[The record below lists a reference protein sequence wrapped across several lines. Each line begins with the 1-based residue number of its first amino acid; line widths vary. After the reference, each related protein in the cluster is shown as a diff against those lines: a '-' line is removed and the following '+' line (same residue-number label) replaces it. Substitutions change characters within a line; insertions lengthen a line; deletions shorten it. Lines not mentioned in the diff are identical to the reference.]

1 MLVHSIVTMLI
12 DCTYSNTIAYVNAEA
27 VSAMSGLCIQH
38 STNSHQADPSQAQM
52 VAASLF
58 ATTRLSSQQL
68 DSLLCMPWQKASD
81 AATHPASQH
90 RTAPARSPAK
100 IATLLIQAASISLN
114 HPDLTSADFGSKQ
127 GSSGLLH
134 KALQDPDS
142 SVQAAAAAVLPV
154 IVANTA
160 EAAKGSARGQPTVG
174 IRLLQKGLDC
184 LLGFL
189 HHEAAQT
196 GPVKTAVAFA
206 VSGCVSMQAIVEHR
220 PFALCK
226 AAQGLLLIQQ
236 NKSSGSRVS
245 STASEGGSANLDG
258 ISSLDCWPVDRRNYH
273 ELPVTGHI
281 GAAVPLKALKA
292 FTDALLFSK
301 QPEVMQGSHQGLHK
315 VSTAICASP
324 GRASRHTAIMCV
336 DPRQAEQCNAYT
348 SDAY

>member
-1 MLVHSIVTMLI
+1 MHNTGTLLI
-12 DCTYSNTIAYVNAEA
+12 DYTYPNTIAYATAEA
-27 VSAMSGLCIQH
+27 VCAISGLCILH
-38 STNSHQADPSQAQM
+38 STKSHQADPAQAQM

-68 DSLLCMPWQKASD
+68 DSLLCMPWQTAAD
-81 AATHPASQH
+81 AATQPASQQ
-90 RTAPARSPAK
+90 RAAPARSPAK
-100 IATLLIQAASISLN
+100 IATLLIQAASITLN
-114 HPDLTSADFGSKQ
+114 HPDLTLADFGSKQ

-184 LLGFL
+184 LLGLL

-196 GPVKTAVAFA
+196 GLVKTAVAFA

-226 AAQGLLLIQQ
+226 AAQSLLLVQQ
-236 NKSSGSRVS
+236 NKSNGSRIS
-245 STASEGGSANLDG
+245 SAPNEGGSANLDG
-258 ISSLDCWPVDRRNYH
+258 ISSLDCWPVTRRNYH
-273 ELPVTGHI
+273 ELPVTGHG

-292 FTDALLFSK
+292 FTDALLFGK
-301 QPEVMQGSHQGLHK
+301 QPEVLQGSHQGLHK
-315 VSTAICASP
+315 VSTAVCAIA
-324 GRASRHTAIMCV
+324 GRACWHSAITR
-336 DPRQAEQCNAYT
+336 RQAEQCTA
-348 SDAY
+348 

>member
-1 MLVHSIVTMLI
+1 MVVRNIVTMLI
-12 DCTYSNTIAYVNAEA
+12 GCTCHSTIAYATAEA
-27 VSAMSGLCIQH
+27 VCAISGLCILH
-38 STNSHQADPSQAQM
+38 STKSHQADPSQAQM

-100 IATLLIQAASISLN
+100 IATLLIQAASKTLN
-114 HPDLTSADFGSKQ
+114 HPDLTSAEFGSKQ

-134 KALQDPDS
+134 KALLDPDS
-142 SVQAAAAAVLPV
+142 SVQAAAAAVLPI

-160 EAAKGSARGQPTVG
+160 EAAKGNARGQPTVG

-184 LLGFL
+184 LLGL
-189 HHEAAQT
+189 LYHEAAQT

-226 AAQGLLLIQQ
+226 AAQSLLLVQQ
-236 NKSSGSRVS
+236 NKSNGSRVS
-245 STASEGGSANLDG
+245 STPNEGGSASLDG
-258 ISSLDCWPVDRRNYH
+258 ISSLDCWPVAMHNYH
-273 ELPVTGHI
+273 ELYVSGHG

-292 FTDALLFSK
+292 FTDALLFGK
-301 QPEVMQGSHQGLHK
+301 QPEAMQGSHQGLHK
-315 VSTAICASP
+315 VSTAMCASA
-324 GRASRHTAIMCV
+324 GRACGHTAIMCV
-336 DPRQAEQCNAYT
+336 DPRPAERA
-348 SDAY
+348 

>member
-1 MLVHSIVTMLI
+1 MHVRNIDALLN
-12 DCTYSNTIAYVNAEA
+12 DCTYRNTTAYATAEA
-27 VSAMSGLCIQH
+27 VCAISGLCFLH
-38 STNSHQADPSQAQM
+38 STKSHQADPSQAQM

-68 DSLLCMPWQKASD
+68 GSLLCMPWQKASD
-81 AATHPASQH
+81 AATQPASQH

-100 IATLLIQAASISLN
+100 IATLLIQAASITLN
-114 HPDLTSADFGSKQ
+114 HSDLTSADFGSKQ

-160 EAAKGSARGQPTVG
+160 EAAKGSARGQPSVG

-184 LLGFL
+184 LLGLL

-206 VSGCVSMQAIVEHR
+206 VGGYVSMQAIVEHR

-226 AAQGLLLIQQ
+226 AAQSLLLVQQ
-236 NKSSGSRVS
+236 NKSSGSRIN
-245 STASEGGSANLDG
+245 STTNEGGSANLDG
-258 ISSLDCWPVDRRNYH
+258 ISSLDCWPVARHNYH
-273 ELPVTGHI
+273 ELHMLGHG

-292 FTDALLFSK
+292 FTDALLFGK
-301 QPEVMQGSHQGLHK
+301 QPEAMQGSHQGPHK
-315 VSTAICASP
+315 VLQ
-324 GRASRHTAIMCV
+324 RCV
-336 DPRQAEQCNAYT
+336 QSLAEHAGMLLSCV
-348 SDAY
+348 

>member
-1 MLVHSIVTMLI
+1 MHDIGTLLI
-12 DCTYSNTIAYVNAEA
+12 DCTYPNTIAYATAEA
-27 VSAMSGLCIQH
+27 VCAISGLCFLH
-38 STNSHQADPSQAQM
+38 STKSHQADPSQAQM
-52 VAASLF
+52 VTASLF
-58 ATTRLSSQQL
+58 ATTCLSTQQL

-81 AATHPASQH
+81 AATQPASQH
-90 RTAPARSPAK
+90 RAAPARSPAK
-100 IATLLIQAASISLN
+100 IATLLIQAASITLD
-114 HPDLTSADFGSKQ
+114 HPDLTSAHFGSKQ

-184 LLGFL
+184 LLGLL
-189 HHEAAQT
+189 HQEVAQI

-226 AAQGLLLIQQ
+226 AAQSLLLNQQ
-236 NKSSGSRVS
+236 NKSNSSRSS
-245 STASEGGSANLDG
+245 STANEGESSNFDG
-258 ISSLDCWPVDRRNYH
+258 ISSLDCWPVARRNYY
-273 ELPVTGHI
+273 ELPVTGHG

-292 FTDALLFSK
+292 FTDALLFGK
-301 QPEVMQGSHQGLHK
+301 QPEGMQDRHQGLHK
-315 VSTAICASP
+315 VSTAVCASA
-324 GRASRHTAIMCV
+324 GRACWHTAITCV
-336 DPRQAEQCNAYT
+336 
-348 SDAY
+348 

>member
-1 MLVHSIVTMLI
+1 MHNTGTLLI
-12 DCTYSNTIAYVNAEA
+12 DYTYPNTIAYATAEA
-27 VSAMSGLCIQH
+27 VCAISGLCILH
-38 STNSHQADPSQAQM
+38 STKSHQADPAQAQM

-68 DSLLCMPWQKASD
+68 DSLLCMPWQTAAD
-81 AATHPASQH
+81 AATQPASQQ
-90 RTAPARSPAK
+90 RAAPARSPAK
-100 IATLLIQAASISLN
+100 IATLLIQAASITLN
-114 HPDLTSADFGSKQ
+114 HPDLTLADFGSKQ

-184 LLGFL
+184 LLGLL

-226 AAQGLLLIQQ
+226 AAQGLLLVQQ
-236 NKSSGSRVS
+236 NKSSGSRIN
-245 STASEGGSANLDG
+245 STASERASADLDG
-258 ISSLDCWPVDRRNYH
+258 ISSLDCWPVARRNYH
-273 ELPVTGHI
+273 ELPVTGHG

-292 FTDALLFSK
+292 FTDALLFGK
-301 QPEVMQGSHQGLHK
+301 QPEAMQGSHQGLHK
-315 VSTAICASP
+315 VSTAMCASA
-324 GRASRHTAIMCV
+324 GRACWHAAIMRV
-336 DPRQAEQCNAYT
+336 DPRPAEQCNA
-348 SDAY
+348 